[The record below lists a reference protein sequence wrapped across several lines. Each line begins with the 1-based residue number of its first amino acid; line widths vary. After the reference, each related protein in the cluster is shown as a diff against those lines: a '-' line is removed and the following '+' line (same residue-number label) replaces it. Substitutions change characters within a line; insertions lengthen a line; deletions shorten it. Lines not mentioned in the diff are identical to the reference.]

1 MMPQVLSSAIAQL
14 FWWTVPFLLVLGV
27 VVIVHELGHFLAAR
41 ALGVTVET
49 FSVGFGPEIAGFR
62 DRSGTRWR
70 LAWIPLGGYVKF
82 KGDESVAS
90 MPSAEDLDKLTPAER
105 QGNFH
110 TSALWRR
117 TLIVLAGPFSNF
129 VLSLVIFTGMVL
141 ATGIIYQQAEILCV
155 EPGTPAAQ
163 AGLKAGDK
171 ILSVGGAP
179 VRSFEDFSS
188 YVVLNARSP
197 IDIAVE
203 RDGKV
208 VDLRA
213 TPELTEGECIGRLGV
228 LGTTNSKNARVES
241 AGLFEAAGEGFRR
254 TWRIV
259 EGPFQFFGQL
269 FRGNACASSLGGPVK
284 IAEVS
289 KTFATQGF
297 INLIPLIAFISVSVG
312 LFNLFPIPVLDGG
325 HLLFYGA
332 EAILGRPLSQR
343 AQEAGF
349 QFGFVL
355 LLMLMVFVTWN
366 NVAELTRGKPPVS
379 KVVSVCH
386 R

>member
-1 MMPQVLSSAIAQL
+1 MPQLLSSAISQL
-14 FWWTVPFLLVLGV
+14 FLWTVPFLLVLGV

-41 ALGVTVET
+41 ALGITVEA
-49 FSVGFGPEIAGFR
+49 FSVGFGPEIAGFY
-62 DRSGTRWR
+62 DRHGTRWR

-82 KGDESVAS
+82 KGDETVAS
-90 MPSAEDLDKLTPAER
+90 LPSAEDLENLTPSQR
-105 QGNFH
+105 KGNFH

-129 VLSLVIFTGMVL
+129 LLSLIIFTGMVL
-141 ATGIIYQQAEILCV
+141 WTGIVYQQAQILCV

-163 AGLKAGDK
+163 AGLKAGDR
-171 ILSVGGAP
+171 IVSVDGHA

-197 IDIAVE
+197 ISVAVD

-213 TPELTEGECIGRLGV
+213 TPELNEGECIGRLGV
-228 LGTTNSKNARVES
+228 LGTTNPANAKVES
-241 AGLFEAAGEGFRR
+241 AGLLTAAGDGLRR

-259 EGPFQFFGQL
+259 EGPFQFFDQL

-297 INLIPLIAFISVSVG
+297 VNLIPLIAFISVSVG

-349 QFGFVL
+349 RFGFAL

-366 NVAELTRGKPPVS
+366 NVAELSRGKPQAS
-379 KVVSVCH
+379 KIASVC
-386 R
+386 RK